1 MPWRNDDK
9 HVGNPMSHLF
19 RRRNGDVDDL
29 VGTSDMTPV
38 DLAAVQ
44 ADDALLNTLGR
55 ADVVRDDTDA
65 ELARVLVAWRREV
78 DTESIG
84 PLVDIDTAAATIS
97 AARKPAPRRHSVLG
111 AVAAAAAVLVVAF
124 AGVGLGAR
132 SAEPGDIWFPLTK
145 VLYSE
150 YARSVEAAM
159 VVETEL
165 DQAETPLEQGDTSQA
180 IQSLEL
186 VQEHLAVIAEEQGRD
201 RFETKARKLEDI
213 LQGTPSPTESAPP
226 PPLPLSTTEVPEEPL
241 PPSKPTTAPTTSA
254 KPTTESEPPTTDPTT
269 PSSPTVS
276 AEPEPSAG
284 ETRSGSAGPVDGEKS
299 PSPSVTASSG

>member
-29 VGTSDMTPV
+29 MGTSDMTPV

-78 DTESIG
+78 GTEPIG
-84 PLVDIDTAAATIS
+84 QLVDIDTAADTIS
-97 AARKPAPRRHSVLG
+97 AARKPASRRHSVLG

-124 AGVGLGAR
+124 AGVGLGAK

-150 YARSVEAAM
+150 YARSVEAKEM
-159 VVETEL
+159 VETEL
-165 DQAETPLEQGDTSQA
+165 DQAQTALEEGDTSQA
-180 IQSLEL
+180 RQSLER

-201 RFETKARKLEDI
+201 RLTTEHRKLEEM
-213 LQGTPSPTESAPP
+213 LQGAPSPTESASPP
-226 PPLPLSTTEVPEEPL
+226 PPPPPVSGAPVEP
-241 PPSKPTTAPTTSA
+241 PVSPSAPATPTTTVEP
-254 KPTTESEPPTTDPTT
+254 PGESKPPTTT
-269 PSSPTVS
+269 PSPSSSPTVS
-276 AEPEPSAG
+276 AEPPPPLV
-284 ETRSGSAGPVDGEKS
+284 ETRSGSAPPVGSEESS
-299 PSPSVTASSG
+299 PPTVTASSS